1 MQTDF
6 AAVRQYLEGAW
17 LQLRGDDELACQLRD
32 ALDQLIE
39 TVAVA
44 ECSRP
49 HRPAEILHFAKRVR
63 S

>member
-6 AAVRQYLEGAW
+6 AAMRQYLEGAW
-17 LQLRGDDELACQLRD
+17 LQLHGDDELVCQMRE

-39 TVAVA
+39 TVAFA

-49 HRPAEILHFAKRVR
+49 RRRAEILHFPKRAG